1 MKVKAVRSEER
12 VTLSEVRGV
21 LTQVEAERLESGK
34 EMSYE
39 LRKSIEHANQLTK
52 MPAESSRTLVT
63 ELLKLEKMKPDIA
76 YRIGNIAPRSRDEL
90 RAIYAK
96 EKFTL
101 SGEELD
107 EIIELVKTHLS

>member
-12 VTLSEVRGV
+12 VTLSEVREV
-21 LTQVEAERLESGK
+21 LAGVEAERLGTGK

-39 LRKSIEHANQLTK
+39 LRRSIEHANQLAK
-52 MPAESSRTLVT
+52 MPGEKSRALVE
-63 ELLKLEKMKPDIA
+63 ELLKLEKVKPDIA
-76 YRIGNIAPRSRDEL
+76 FRIANIAPRTRDEL

-96 EKFTL
+96 EKFSL

-107 EIIELVKTHLS
+107 EILELVKPNL

>member
-1 MKVKAVRSEER
+1 MKVKAIRSEER
-12 VTLSEVRGV
+12 VTLSEVRDV
-21 LTQVEAERLESGK
+21 LANVEAERLEAEK

-39 LRKSIEHANQLTK
+39 LRRSIEHANQLAK
-52 MPAESSRTLVT
+52 LPVDNSRALVE

-76 YRIGNIAPRSRDEL
+76 LRIANIAPRSRDEL

-96 EKFTL
+96 EKFSL

-107 EIIELVKTHLS
+107 EILELVKSNL

>member
-1 MKVKAVRSEER
+1 MKVKAIRSEEK
-12 VTLSEVRGV
+12 VTLSEVKGV
-21 LTQVEAERLESGK
+21 LAQVESERLESGK

-39 LRKSIEHANQLTK
+39 LRKSIEHANQLAK
-52 MPAESSRTLVT
+52 MPADQSRDLVS

-76 YRIGNIAPRSRDEL
+76 FRIANIAPRSRDEL

-107 EIIELVKTHLS
+107 TIIELVKAHL

>member
-1 MKVKAVRSEER
+1 MKVKAVRSEEK
-12 VTLSEVRGV
+12 VTLSEVKGV
-21 LTQVEAERLESGK
+21 LAQVEAERLESGK

-39 LRKSIEHANQLTK
+39 LRKSIEHANQLARI
-52 MPAESSRTLVT
+52 PPDDSRELIT

-76 YRIGNIAPRSRDEL
+76 FRIANIAPRSRDEL
-90 RAIYAK
+90 RAVYAK

-107 EIIELVKTHLS
+107 EIIDLVKAHL

>member
-1 MKVKAVRSEER
+1 MKVKAIRSEER
-12 VTLSEVRGV
+12 VTLSEVRDV
-21 LTQVEAERLESGK
+21 LANVEAERLEAEK

-39 LRKSIEHANQLTK
+39 LRRSIEHANQLAK
-52 MPAESSRTLVT
+52 MPADNSRALVE

-76 YRIGNIAPRSRDEL
+76 FRIANIAPRSRDEL

-96 EKFTL
+96 EKFSL

-107 EIIELVKTHLS
+107 EILELVKSNL

>member
-1 MKVKAVRSEER
+1 MKVKAIRSEEK
-12 VTLSEVRGV
+12 VTLSEVKGV
-21 LTQVEAERLESGK
+21 LAQVEAERLGTGK

-39 LRKSIEHANQLTK
+39 LRKSIEHANQLAK
-52 MPAESSRTLVT
+52 MSPDDSRELVT

-76 YRIGNIAPRSRDEL
+76 LRIANIAPRTRDEL
-90 RAIYAK
+90 RAVYAK

-107 EIIELVKTHLS
+107 EIIDLVKAHL

>member
-1 MKVKAVRSEER
+1 MKVKAIRSEER
-12 VTLSEVRGV
+12 VTLSEVRDV
-21 LTQVEAERLESGK
+21 LTNVEAERLEAEK

-39 LRKSIEHANQLTK
+39 LRRSIEHANQLAK
-52 MPAESSRTLVT
+52 LPADNSRALVE

-76 YRIGNIAPRSRDEL
+76 FRIANIAPRSRDEL

-96 EKFTL
+96 EKFSL

-107 EIIELVKTHLS
+107 EILELVKSNL

>member
-1 MKVKAVRSEER
+1 MKVKAVRSEDK
-12 VTLSEVRGV
+12 VTLSEVREV
-21 LTQVEAERLESGK
+21 LAQVEAERIESEK

-39 LRKSIEHANQLTK
+39 LRRSIEHVNQIAK
-52 MPAESSRTLVT
+52 MPAEDSRALVT
-63 ELLKLEKMKPDIA
+63 DLLKLEKMKPDIA
-76 YRIGNIAPRSRDEL
+76 YRIANIAPRSRDEL

-107 EIIELVKTHLS
+107 AIIELVTSHL

>member
-1 MKVKAVRSEER
+1 MKVKAIRSEEK
-12 VTLSEVRGV
+12 VTLSEVRGF
-21 LTQVEAERLESGK
+21 LTQVEADRLGSGK

-39 LRKSIEHANQLTK
+39 LRKSIEHANQLAK
-52 MPAESSRTLVT
+52 MPPEDSRKLVT

-76 YRIGNIAPRSRDEL
+76 FRIANIAPRSRDEL
-90 RAIYAK
+90 RAVYAK

-107 EIIELVKTHLS
+107 EIIELVKTHL

>member
-12 VTLSEVRGV
+12 VTLSEVRDV
-21 LTQVEAERLESGK
+21 LAGVEAERLGTGK

-39 LRKSIEHANQLTK
+39 LRRSIEHANQLAK
-52 MPAESSRTLVT
+52 MPAEKSRALVE
-63 ELLKLEKMKPDIA
+63 ELLKLEKVKPDIA
-76 YRIGNIAPRSRDEL
+76 FRIANIAPRTRDEL

-96 EKFTL
+96 EKFSL

-107 EIIELVKTHLS
+107 EILELVKPNL